1 LHLEV
6 PIEVIRFIK
15 FDIDWCRNGEN
26 ESCNWRLKQLE
37 LRSSH
42 YQDFKFNPWMRQYTK
57 HLLCKLQKE
66 IQLKMKITTKHYIL
80 QIWRTICECRENNS
94 KIRKQQ
100 MIKKFQAWAI
110 ISSDTM
116 LSYVN
121 WLTWSIILQKE
132 RRNGEIRA
140 AENTW

>member
-1 LHLEV
+1 
-6 PIEVIRFIK
+6 
-15 FDIDWCRNGEN
+15 
-26 ESCNWRLKQLE
+26 
-37 LRSSH
+37 
-42 YQDFKFNPWMRQYTK
+42 MRQYTK